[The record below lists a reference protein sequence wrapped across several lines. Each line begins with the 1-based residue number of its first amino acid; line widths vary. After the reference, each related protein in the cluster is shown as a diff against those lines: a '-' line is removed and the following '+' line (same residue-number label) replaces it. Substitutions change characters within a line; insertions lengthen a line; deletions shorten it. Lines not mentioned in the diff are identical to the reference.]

1 VGFWW
6 YKAIMPQLKSIIMSY
21 KETQKD
27 RDFDRITDL
36 MGDYLESQK
45 VVKSQRK
52 DLKEI
57 RETVKGMLDWSDRIG
72 SDEIH
77 ELYEIIHFINR
88 SLIENK

>member
-1 VGFWW
+1 MG
-6 YKAIMPQLKSIIMSY
+6 Y

-45 VVKSQRK
+45 VVKSQRR
-52 DLKEI
+52 DLKEV
-57 RETVKGMLDWSDRIG
+57 RDAVKGILDWSQRIG

-77 ELYEIIHFINR
+77 ELNEIIHFINK

>member
-1 VGFWW
+1 
-6 YKAIMPQLKSIIMSY
+6 MSY
-21 KETQKD
+21 QETQKD
-27 RDFDRITDL
+27 RDFNRVTEL
-36 MGDYLESQK
+36 MGDYLDSQK
-45 VVKSQRK
+45 TVKSLRK

-57 RETVKGMLDWSDRIG
+57 RDAVKGILGWSDRIG

>member
-1 VGFWW
+1 
-6 YKAIMPQLKSIIMSY
+6 MSY
-21 KETQKD
+21 QETQKD

-45 VVKSQRK
+45 VVKSQRR

-57 RETVKGMLDWSDRIG
+57 RDAVKGILDWSQRIG

-77 ELYEIIHFINR
+77 ELNEIVRFINR
-88 SLIENK
+88 SAIKNK

>member
-1 VGFWW
+1 MG
-6 YKAIMPQLKSIIMSY
+6 Y

-36 MGDYLESQK
+36 MGDYLESQNT
-45 VVKSQRK
+45 VKSLRK
-52 DLKEI
+52 DLKEV
-57 RETVKGMLDWSDRIG
+57 RDAVKGILDWSQRIG

-77 ELYEIIHFINR
+77 ELNEIIHFINR